1 MFEMPPR
8 ERILERYEQAK
19 KRIED
24 FHIRTFPEQPGPIF
38 LISTAYPG
46 VWMEHAFDAVCY
58 ARLNPDSSL
67 AKDVARSQMLLFLRN
82 QRPDGHLP
90 FNVVDTSL
98 NTGRLHPVGYSQIQ
112 ECVSFARLCLEVYE
126 ITGDMDF

>member
-46 VWMEHAFDAVCY
+46 VWMEHAFDAV
-58 ARLNPDSSL
+58 
-67 AKDVARSQMLLFLRN
+67 
-82 QRPDGHLP
+82 
-90 FNVVDTSL
+90 
-98 NTGRLHPVGYSQIQ
+98 
-112 ECVSFARLCLEVYE
+112 
-126 ITGDMDF
+126 